1 MEAPN
6 MGKFAKSIASSGLL
20 VALLP
25 VFGAASLDTNPTSIV
40 QLNGAYFV
48 GDKLLAAFDKS
59 VEPHRKRTQT
69 IVFDRNMVGT
79 VFDYDNSFR
88 SSPDGATVVVSNEN
102 GRATREKIEKREALW
117 YDADN
122 EWGIKQQILLFG
134 SRPVD
139 FYTIGDVRPEHV
151 RYRACH
157 SGTQDCVVTPSLPCD
172 RRTVWWATPLAMGVP
187 NSDLAVIVL
196 CTDWPVDGPSSA
208 LVYVIKP
215 NESAW
220 TRISE
225 FSETKADMRS
235 LLANIFVGPPTADRA
250 AFSLIKPIP
259 NGYKLENFSQNYLSV
274 DKKELPPID
283 RRSIYLAIE
292 SYRGYSNLALLIDGG
307 LASMPRGGLLLSV
320 SSRKDLA
327 YIIVD
332 SLGEQKLCVKFQGMP
347 ENCSSERFTFR
358 QSSEL
363 KHLSTGEGELQ
374 YLYVP
379 AKRPNGKL
387 IINVMGGPIY
397 SAEQLGP
404 WSLKD
409 LGELGYD
416 VAIPLLTAGQSRWA
430 HVPAI
435 DAVNLDPKAGAQEVQ
450 RLTVE
455 LAKSR
460 AVRPILM
467 SGSAGAAIVSYLDLS
482 LFSGLVLVSGDCFP
496 LQTLATGQEHLLSG
510 IMTRERIL
518 SDGGVALRLLD
529 GRLNACDSLV
539 QSNSPFFG
547 FWFEN
552 DRTLGA
558 ISASQSAMLFNDKPN
573 ARVRILKGSSHGL
586 EGLGPRS
593 KTELQRALDF
603 VQSRNVI
610 SGKKQ

>member
-6 MGKFAKSIASSGLL
+6 MGKFAKNIASFGLL

-25 VFGAASLDTNPTSIV
+25 VFGAANSDTKQTNISR
-40 QLNGAYFV
+40 LNGAYFV

-59 VEPHRKRTQT
+59 VEPHRKRAQT

-79 VFDYDNSFR
+79 VFDFDNSFR

-102 GRATREKIEKREALW
+102 GRATREKIEKRERPW

-157 SGTQDCVVTPSLPCD
+157 SGTQYCLVTPSLPCD
-172 RRTVWWATPLAMGVP
+172 RRTVRWATPLAMGVP
-187 NSDLAVIVL
+187 NLDLAVIVL
-196 CTDWPVDGPSSA
+196 CSDWPVDGPSRA
-208 LVYVIKP
+208 LVYIIKP

-235 LLANIFVGPPTADRA
+235 LLANIFFGPPTVNRA

-259 NGYKLENFSQNYLSV
+259 NGYELENFSQDYLSV

-320 SSRKDLA
+320 SSRRDLA
-327 YIIVD
+327 YIIVN
-332 SLGEQKLCVKFQGMP
+332 SLGEQKLCVKFQGTP
-347 ENCSSERFTFR
+347 ENCSSERFSFR

-363 KHLSTGEGELQ
+363 KYLSTREGDLQ

-397 SAEQLGP
+397 SAEQPGP

-416 VAIPLLTAGQSRWA
+416 VAIPLLTAGESRWA

-435 DAVNLDPKAGAQEVQ
+435 DAVSLDPKVGAQEVQ
-450 RLTVE
+450 RLTVA
-455 LAKSR
+455 LAGSR
-460 AVRPILM
+460 AERPILV
-467 SGSAGAAIVSYLDLS
+467 SGSAGASIVSYVDLS

-529 GRLNACDSLV
+529 GRLNACESLV
-539 QSNSPFFG
+539 QSNFPFFG

-552 DRTLGA
+552 DKTLGA
-558 ISASQSAMLFNDKPN
+558 VSVSRSARLFNGRPN
-573 ARVRILKGSSHGL
+573 AQVRILNGSSHGL

-593 KTELQRALDF
+593 KTEMQTALDF
-603 VQSRNVI
+603 IQKRNNI
-610 SGKKQ
+610 GAQNQ